1 MVQFVRNEIVRI
13 FNNRKLWLVMCG
25 MLLLNVGILLISFS
39 MDEISPS
46 EYRQVKK
53 EAEEQTD
60 VFFEHYM
67 NDMEAPLY
75 KRLFDEYTSVQEYET
90 YVQSVMDNADEGSRV
105 SIFQDEFSK
114 KNLKKTKADYLRCK
128 ELVPQFVGS
137 YGLESAM
144 NFFATD
150 IIVFVVIIIT
160 VNLLIMQDKKSGV
173 LNLLKATR
181 YGDGRLI
188 LTKTFTAFLYAGL
201 FGIIVYAVNI
211 VMAIGLYGEI
221 PFDAPVQSMSG
232 YAKTAMGQSIGGF
245 VISVG
250 IHKIF
255 TYGILTAL
263 AVLFAILS
271 SNEVIM
277 YVLFGIL
284 CAVEISVNAAGKLL
298 NHMFMKRTTII
309 NMLDIED
316 FYQYYNYN
324 VFTKPISAAF
334 VDMIFFAVLIGAV
347 LYICTYVF
355 AHKETEYR
363 SAVRYRGKG
372 KKGRIHSLTW
382 LDGYKFL
389 FGYKVIFVLIAIL
402 VLQFVM
408 YKDKHARWYESE
420 LYYRNYMKQIEGEVT
435 EDKVEFINS
444 EVLRM
449 QELHERLD
457 ELDYEYENKMISYM
471 EYERIY
477 KQIWNELRREAAV
490 VRCKNYV
497 DYILSRSEPDV
508 EFVYDRGW
516 NYIFGSDTY
525 KNDIK
530 NAVILMLA
538 VLIAVAFMYGE
549 EYRYGMDKLI
559 NISVKYK
566 QLKVKKVCIISLYIV
581 VIFLFIYLT
590 ELLWANLEFGL
601 TNGGISCVS
610 LMRLSS
616 VNGNISIWG
625 YCALLWMIRLATIC
639 VISLLTVFLCK
650 CIKNSNYTII
660 LVTLIV
666 ILPLLLTLL
675 GVHAFDKY
683 SFNLLLSGNMLLQ

>member
-13 FNNRKLWLVMCG
+13 FNNRKLWLIMCG
-25 MLLLNVGILLISFS
+25 MLLLNIGIFLVSSSL
-39 MDEISPS
+39 DEISPS

-53 EAEEQTD
+53 EAGEQTD

-67 NDMEAPLY
+67 NDMEAPVY

-90 YVQSVMDNADEGSRV
+90 YVQGVMDNADQSSQV

-114 KNLKKTKADYLRCK
+114 NNIRKTKADYLRCK
-128 ELVPQFVGS
+128 EIVPQFVGS
-137 YGLESAM
+137 YGLEHAI
-144 NFFATD
+144 NFFAAD

-181 YGDGRLI
+181 CGDGRLI
-188 LTKTFTAFLYAGL
+188 LTKAFTAFLYVGL
-201 FGIIVYAVNI
+201 FGIVVYAVNI
-211 VMAIGLYGEI
+211 VMAVVLYGEI
-221 PFDAPVQSMSG
+221 SFDAPIQSMSG

-245 VISVG
+245 IISAGV
-250 IHKIF
+250 HKIF
-255 TYGILTAL
+255 TYGVLTVL

-277 YVLFGIL
+277 YVLSGIL

-309 NMLDIED
+309 NMLDIDD

-324 VFTKPISAAF
+324 IFTKPIPAAF
-334 VDMIFFAVLIGAV
+334 MDMIFFSVLVGAA
-347 LYICTYVF
+347 LYICAYVF

-363 SAVRYRGKG
+363 SAARYRGKG
-372 KKGRIHSLTW
+372 KKGKLYGLTF

-402 VLQFVM
+402 VLQFAV
-408 YKDKHARWYESE
+408 YKDKHVRWYESE
-420 LYYRNYMKQIEGEVT
+420 IYYRSYMKQIEGEVT
-435 EDKVEFINS
+435 DAKVDFINS

-457 ELDYEYENKMISYM
+457 ELDYENKMISYA
-471 EYERIY
+471 EYVNLSERI
-477 KQIWNELRREAAV
+477 QNELRKENAV

-497 DYILSRSEPDV
+497 DYILSRSEHDV

-525 KNDIK
+525 RNDVK
-530 NAVILMLA
+530 NAVILMFA
-538 VLIAVAFMYGE
+538 VLVAVAFMYGE
-549 EYRYGMDKLI
+549 EYRYGMDRLI
-559 NISVKYK
+559 NISVKHK
-566 QLKVKKVCIISLYIV
+566 QLKVKKACIVLLYIG
-581 VIFLFIYLT
+581 VIFLLIYLT
-590 ELLWANLEFGL
+590 ELLWANWEIGL
-601 TNGGISCVS
+601 TNGNISCVS
-610 LMRLSS
+610 LMRLSK

-639 VISLLTVFLCK
+639 VISLLTAFLCK
-650 CIKNSNYTII
+650 CIKNSNYTMI
-660 LVTLIV
+660 LVMLIV
-666 ILPLLLTLL
+666 ILPLLLNLF
-675 GVHAFDKY
+675 GIHAFDKY
-683 SFNLLLSGNMLLQ
+683 SFNPLLSGNMLLQ

>member
-1 MVQFVRNEIVRI
+1 MVQFVRNEIIRI
-13 FNNRKLWLVMCG
+13 FNNRKLWLIMCG
-25 MLLLNVGILLISFS
+25 MLLLNIGIFLVSSS

-46 EYRQVKK
+46 EYRQAKK
-53 EAEEQTD
+53 EAGEQTD

-67 NDMEAPLY
+67 NDMEAPAY
-75 KRLFDEYTSVQEYET
+75 KRLFDEYTSAQEYET
-90 YVQSVMDNADEGSRV
+90 YVQGVMDNADQSRQV

-114 KNLKKTKADYLRCK
+114 NNIRKTKADYLMCK
-128 ELVPQFVGS
+128 EIVPQFVGS
-137 YGLESAM
+137 YGLEHAI
-144 NFFATD
+144 NFFAAD
-150 IIVFVVIIIT
+150 IIVFVVIIIA

-173 LNLLKATR
+173 LNLLKATKC
-181 YGDGRLI
+181 GDGRLI
-188 LTKTFTAFLYAGL
+188 LTKAFTAFLYVGL

-211 VMAIGLYGEI
+211 AMAIGLYGEI
-221 PFDAPVQSMSG
+221 SFDAPVQSMLG

-245 VISVG
+245 VISAGV
-250 IHKIF
+250 HKIF
-255 TYGILTAL
+255 TYGVLTAL

-277 YVLFGIL
+277 YVLSGIL

-309 NMLDIED
+309 NMLDIDD

-324 VFTKPISAAF
+324 IFTKPISAAF
-334 VDMIFFAVLIGAV
+334 MDMIFFAVLIGAA
-347 LYICTYVF
+347 LYICAYVF

-363 SAVRYRGKG
+363 SAARYRGKG
-372 KKGRIHSLTW
+372 KKEKLYGLTF

-402 VLQFVM
+402 VLQFAV

-420 LYYRNYMKQIEGEVT
+420 IYYRSYMKQIEGEVT
-435 EDKVEFINS
+435 DAKVDFINS

-457 ELDYEYENKMISYM
+457 ELDYEYENKIISYA
-471 EYERIY
+471 EYVNLSDRI
-477 KQIWNELRREAAV
+477 QNELRKENAI

-516 NYIFGSDTY
+516 NYIFGSDAY

-559 NISVKYK
+559 NISVKHK

-581 VIFLFIYLT
+581 IIFLLVYLT
-590 ELLWANLEFGL
+590 ELLWANMEFGL

-610 LMRLSS
+610 LMHLSN
-616 VNGNISIWG
+616 VNGKISIWG
-625 YCALLWMIRLATIC
+625 YCMLLWMIRLATIC
-639 VISLLTVFLCK
+639 VISLLTAFLCR
-650 CIKNSNYTII
+650 CIKNSNYTMI
-660 LVTLIV
+660 LVMLIV
-666 ILPLLLTLL
+666 ILPLLLNLL
-675 GVHAFDKY
+675 GIHAFDKY
-683 SFNLLLSGNMLLQ
+683 SFAPLLSGNMLLQ

>member
-13 FNNRKLWLVMCG
+13 FNNRKLWLIMCG

-39 MDEISPS
+39 LDEISPS
-46 EYRQVKK
+46 EYRQAKK
-53 EAEEQTD
+53 EAGEQTD

-67 NDMEAPLY
+67 NDMEAPVY

-90 YVQSVMDNADEGSRV
+90 YVQGVMDNADQSSQV
-105 SIFQDEFSK
+105 SIFQDRFSK
-114 KNLKKTKADYLRCK
+114 NNLRKTKEDYLKCK
-128 ELVPQFVGS
+128 EIVPQFVGS

-181 YGDGRLI
+181 CGDGRLM
-188 LTKTFTAFLYAGL
+188 LTKTFTAFLYVGL
-201 FGIIVYAVNI
+201 FGIVVYAVNI
-211 VMAIGLYGEI
+211 VMAVGLYGEI
-221 PFDAPVQSMSG
+221 SFDAPIQSMSG

-245 VISVG
+245 IISAGV
-250 IHKIF
+250 HKIF
-255 TYGILTAL
+255 TYGVLTVL

-277 YVLFGIL
+277 YVLSGIL

-309 NMLDIED
+309 NMLDIDD

-324 VFTKPISAAF
+324 IFTKPISAAF
-334 VDMIFFAVLIGAV
+334 MDMIFFAVLIGAA
-347 LYICTYVF
+347 LYICAYVF

-363 SAVRYRGKG
+363 SAARYRGKG
-372 KKGRIHSLTW
+372 KKEKLYGLTF

-402 VLQFVM
+402 VLQFAV

-420 LYYRNYMKQIEGEVT
+420 IYYRSYMKQIEGEVT
-435 EDKVEFINS
+435 DAKVDFINS

-457 ELDYEYENKMISYM
+457 ELDYEYENKMISYA
-471 EYERIY
+471 EYVNLSERI
-477 KQIWNELRREAAV
+477 QNELRKENAV

-497 DYILSRSEPDV
+497 DYILSRSEHDV

-525 KNDIK
+525 RNDVK

-559 NISVKYK
+559 NISVKHK

-581 VIFLFIYLT
+581 IIFLLVYLT
-590 ELLWANLEFGL
+590 ELLWANMEFGL

-610 LMRLSS
+610 LMHLSN
-616 VNGNISIWG
+616 VNGKISIWG
-625 YCALLWMIRLATIC
+625 YCMLLWMIRLATIC
-639 VISLLTVFLCK
+639 VISLLTAFLCR
-650 CIKNSNYTII
+650 CIKNSNYTMI
-660 LVTLIV
+660 LVMLIV

-675 GVHAFDKY
+675 GIHAFDKY
-683 SFNLLLSGNMLLQ
+683 SFAPLLSGNMLLQ

>member
-13 FNNRKLWLVMCG
+13 FNNRKLWLIMCG

-39 MDEISPS
+39 LDEISPS
-46 EYRQVKK
+46 EYRQAKK
-53 EAEEQTD
+53 EAGEQTD

-67 NDMEAPLY
+67 NDMEAPVY

-90 YVQSVMDNADEGSRV
+90 YVQGVMDNADQSSQV

-114 KNLKKTKADYLRCK
+114 NNLKKTKADYLKC
-128 ELVPQFVGS
+128 EEIVPQFVGS

-144 NFFATD
+144 NFFAAD
-150 IIVFVVIIIT
+150 IIVFVVIIIA
-160 VNLLIMQDKKSGV
+160 VNFLIMQDKKSGV

-181 YGDGRLI
+181 CGDGRLI
-188 LTKTFTAFLYAGL
+188 LTKAFTAFLYVGL
-201 FGIIVYAVNI
+201 FGIVVYAVNI
-211 VMAIGLYGEI
+211 VMAVGLYGDI
-221 PFDAPVQSMSG
+221 SFDAPVQSMLG

-245 VISVG
+245 IISAGV
-250 IHKIF
+250 HKIF
-255 TYGILTAL
+255 TYGVLTVL

-277 YVLFGIL
+277 YVLSGIL

-309 NMLDIED
+309 NMLDIDD

-324 VFTKPISAAF
+324 IFTKPIPAAF
-334 VDMIFFAVLIGAV
+334 MDMIFFSVLVGAA
-347 LYICTYVF
+347 LYICAYVF

-363 SAVRYRGKG
+363 SAARYRGKG
-372 KKGRIHSLTW
+372 KKGKLYGLTF

-402 VLQFVM
+402 VLQFAV
-408 YKDKHARWYESE
+408 YKDKHVRWYESE
-420 LYYRNYMKQIEGEVT
+420 IYYRSYMKQIEGEVT
-435 EDKVEFINS
+435 DAKVDFINS

-457 ELDYEYENKMISYM
+457 ELDYEYENKMISYA
-471 EYERIY
+471 EYVNLSERI
-477 KQIWNELRREAAV
+477 QNELRKENAV

-497 DYILSRSEPDV
+497 DYILSRSEHDV

-525 KNDIK
+525 RNDVK
-530 NAVILMLA
+530 NAVILMFA
-538 VLIAVAFMYGE
+538 VLVAVAFMYGE
-549 EYRYGMDKLI
+549 EYRYGMDRLI
-559 NISVKYK
+559 NISVKHK
-566 QLKVKKVCIISLYIV
+566 QLKVKKACIVLMYIG
-581 VIFLFIYLT
+581 VIFLLIYLT
-590 ELLWANLEFGL
+590 ELLWANWEIGL
-601 TNGGISCVS
+601 TNGNISCVS
-610 LMRLSS
+610 LMRLSK

-639 VISLLTVFLCK
+639 VISLLTAFLCK
-650 CIKNSNYTII
+650 CIKNSNYTMI
-660 LVTLIV
+660 LVMLIV
-666 ILPLLLTLL
+666 ILPLLLNLF
-675 GVHAFDKY
+675 GIHAFDKY
-683 SFNLLLSGNMLLQ
+683 SFNPLLSGNMLLQ